1 MLFAVAVIAPEG
13 FGLDLLDTAKS
24 AFRRHAAL
32 APVGPCT
39 RLASSFLPMQHHDN
53 LKRIVIKNASANL
66 LRLVGAGIVALL
78 LPPFLVRMLP
88 KDVYGAWA
96 LLLQLTLYVGYL
108 DFGIQTAV
116 ARFVAHTTELG
127 DFEQRD
133 GIVSTALIMLSGAA
147 ILGVLL
153 TIVLVLR

>member
-1 MLFAVAVIAPEG
+1 MLLVVAVIAPEG

-88 KDVYGAWA
+88 RDV
-96 LLLQLTLYVGYL
+96 
-108 DFGIQTAV
+108 
-116 ARFVAHTTELG
+116 
-127 DFEQRD
+127 
-133 GIVSTALIMLSGAA
+133 
-147 ILGVLL
+147 
-153 TIVLVLR
+153 